1 MDEEHPMPDDT
12 TGEAAP
18 AENAYTQWYEVQKG
32 DTLSKIAKHFYGDPA
47 LYKDI
52 FEANRDSLE
61 NPDRI
66 FPGQKLRIP

>member
-1 MDEEHPMPDDT
+1 MAQDKTPP
-12 TGEAAP
+12 AP
-18 AENAYTQWYEVQKG
+18 PADNAYTQWYEVQKG

-47 LYKDI
+47 LYKGI
-52 FEANRDSLE
+52 FEANRDTLE